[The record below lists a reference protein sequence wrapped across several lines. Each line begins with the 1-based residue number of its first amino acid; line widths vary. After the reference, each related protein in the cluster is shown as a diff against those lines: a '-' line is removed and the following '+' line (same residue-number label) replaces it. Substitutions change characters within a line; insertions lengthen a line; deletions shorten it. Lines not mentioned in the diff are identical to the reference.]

1 MKSIL
6 TLEKEI
12 SEVYQKIPKVIEL
25 AYNEINN
32 QAIGDKEITRSI
44 LYRLHT
50 FYHYQY
56 RLNTFYKRVYTPP
69 AADFFTET
77 VLYYLNVFFKIKKLD
92 YEIKSEVA
100 IKRKRGSI
108 RPDIS
113 IWKGEDVIAI
123 IECKT
128 QLGYN
133 RHSWQENFLSREQHL
148 KNDFPMAKAF
158 LLVMTARNWE
168 NNHGFANYPERGQK
182 YFVLTDRWPSD
193 IDFDVAHQE
202 YIIDC
207 IEPLFEQISK
217 M

>member
-12 SEVYQKIPKVIEL
+12 SEVYKKIPKVIEL
-25 AYNEINN
+25 VYNEIND
-32 QAIGDKEITRSI
+32 QAIGDNEITKSI

-56 RLNTFYKRVYTPP
+56 ELNTFYKRGYTPP

-77 VLYYLNVFFKIKKLD
+77 VLYYLNVFCKINKLD

-133 RHSWQENFLSREQHL
+133 RHSWQEDFQSREQHL
-148 KNDFPMAKAF
+148 KKDFPMAKAF
-158 LLVMTARNWE
+158 LLVMTARNWK
-168 NNHGFANYPERGQK
+168 NNNGFANYLERGKK
-182 YFVLTDRWPSD
+182 YFVLTDRWPSE
-193 IDFDVAHQE
+193 IDFNVTNQE

-207 IEPLFEQISK
+207 IEPLFEQLSK
-217 M
+217 L

>member
-12 SEVYQKIPKVIEL
+12 SEVYKKIPKVIEL
-25 AYNEINN
+25 VYNEIND
-32 QAIGDKEITRSI
+32 QAIGDNEITKSI

-56 RLNTFYKRVYTPP
+56 ELDTVYKRGYTPP

-77 VLYYLNVFFKIKKLD
+77 VLYYLNVFCKINKLD

-133 RHSWQENFLSREQHL
+133 RHSWQEVYCVEMRYSIGRWTERLHIKDNFRGRPPCCSSR
-148 KNDFPMAKAF
+148 
-158 LLVMTARNWE
+158 
-168 NNHGFANYPERGQK
+168 G
-182 YFVLTDRWPSD
+182 
-193 IDFDVAHQE
+193 I
-202 YIIDC
+202 
-207 IEPLFEQISK
+207 
-217 M
+217 